1 MAYDQAMA
9 KKKEKNILIK
19 NNINKKMLI
28 KKIFYRPWP
37 ATRPWE
43 KKEKNII
50 NKKF

>member
-1 MAYDQAMA
+1 MAGDQAMA

-19 NNINKKMLI
+19 KCLKN
-28 KKIFYRPWP
+28 IFYLPWP
-37 ATRPWE
+37 TTRPWE